1 MLVNDYQVMIYKDA
15 TMVYL
20 KVLSQNFYGD
30 KKKNHKNPGRTVFQI
45 QELKYR
51 NVFEHVYW
59 HSAPHTVI
67 W

>member
-1 MLVNDYQVMIYKDA
+1 MNDDQMSIQKDV

-20 KVLSQNFYGD
+20 KVLSQNFFGK
-30 KKKNHKNPGRTVFQI
+30 KKKNHKNPGRRVFQI
-45 QELKYR
+45 QELKCR

-59 HSAPHTVI
+59 HFAPHTVV